1 MDRLAAHHVIDS
13 VGELEKVGP
22 RQWQCAHES
31 HIPSITGVTS
41 DDTVSLVSSHTRL
54 SAGTG
59 LYRLKK
65 TITNRGLLYIN

>member
-41 DDTVSLVSSHTRL
+41 DDTVSLVSSHTTVDCL
-54 SAGTG
+54 LA
-59 LYRLKK
+59 LA
-65 TITNRGLLYIN
+65 TID